1 MENRAE
7 QKLEQNR
14 KSEARKM
21 ERKGKNLRNR
31 KGSGVWEKTEQKHG
45 KRKYGI

>member
-7 QKLEQNR
+7 QKLEQNG
-14 KSEARKM
+14 KSEAREM
-21 ERKGKNLRNR
+21 EWKGKNLRNR
-31 KGSGVWEKTEQKHG
+31 KGSGVWEKMGWKHR